1 MIISN
6 CTDNPELVKR
16 SIVSL
21 GDSLAIRNDVFG
33 SQFCYLLVDPKFS
46 EYNDLPNN
54 LSNSPNSGKIIL
66 VGASHKRPFKEF
78 ASNEAIIIT
87 EIYEYAR
94 SLNNEKFVLPEFQV
108 IVTMNILKYIK
119 KFSFRNINLFWQTT
133 CWTRECN

>member
-21 GDSLAIRNDVFG
+21 GDSLAGRGDVFG

-46 EYNDLPNN
+46 EYNELANS
-54 LSNSPNSGKIIL
+54 SNSVNSGKIAL
-66 VGASHKRPFKEF
+66 VGASHKHQFKDF

-108 IVTMNILKYIK
+108 KFLVKDTDSLYNLILYC
-119 KFSFRNINLFWQTT
+119 RNINLY
-133 CWTRECN
+133 